1 MWKRES
7 IGQSNAYLVTDL
19 IMYNQWLLLI
29 VNQHHCLCP
38 TTTTTNININT
49 KILEQANDCLVSNLI
64 SYNDVLLVIVI
75 LLNIAFCVTR
85 SYAALRAADLDWIV
99 GPGYSLGRYILEKKH
114 ENQPGTMKNQPGTI
128 KTMKNQPGTMKYHEK
143 STWNHEKQ

>member
-1 MWKRES
+1 MWKREN

-75 LLNIAFCVTR
+75 LLNMAFCV
-85 SYAALRAADLDWIV
+85 IV
-99 GPGYSLGRYILEKKH
+99 GPKDGYTTTNTILIINANAITAIIINISLMLLDVVFCVIVCPEDGGAT
-114 ENQPGTMKNQPGTI
+114 QPNK
-128 KTMKNQPGTMKYHEK
+128 
-143 STWNHEKQ
+143 W

>member
-1 MWKRES
+1 MWKREN

-64 SYNDVLLVIVI
+64 GFNHVLLVDID
-75 LLNIAFCVTR
+75 C
-85 SYAALRAADLDWIV
+85 
-99 GPGYSLGRYILEKKH
+99 
-114 ENQPGTMKNQPGTI
+114 
-128 KTMKNQPGTMKYHEK
+128 
-143 STWNHEKQ
+143 

>member
-1 MWKRES
+1 
-7 IGQSNAYLVTDL
+7 
-19 IMYNQWLLLI
+19 MYNQWLLLI

-75 LLNIAFCVTR
+75 LLNMAFCV
-85 SYAALRAADLDWIV
+85 IV
-99 GPGYSLGRYILEKKH
+99 GPKDGYTTTNTILIINANAIMRIIIIISLLLLDAVFCVIVCPEDGGATHPNK
-114 ENQPGTMKNQPGTI
+114 
-128 KTMKNQPGTMKYHEK
+128 
-143 STWNHEKQ
+143 W